1 MSEHILVSQQDS
13 ILKIQF
19 NRPEKKNAI
28 TAAMYSTM
36 ADAIAQAEAD
46 ADIRAIYI
54 TGSEDSFT
62 SGNDL
67 NDFLQNPPREAESP
81 VFRFLRGISTA
92 EKPIVAAVN
101 GLAIGIGTTLLLHC
115 DLAYAA
121 DTAKFQMP
129 FVNLALVPEAASSYL
144 IPAMMG
150 QRKAAELLL
159 LGDAFSAA
167 KAAELGVINEATSA
181 DALEGLAWSKAQAL
195 AQKAPEALR
204 LSKMLLKKGNAQVIA
219 KTMAEEGQLF
229 GERLQSPEAMEV
241 MQAFMER
248 REPDFSKFS

>member
-1 MSEHILVSQQDS
+1 MSEHILVSQQDT
-13 ILKIQF
+13 IQRIQL

-28 TAAMYSTM
+28 TTVMYSAM
-36 ADAIAQAEAD
+36 ADAIEQAGSD
-46 ADIRAIYI
+46 ASIRAIYI

-67 NDFLQNPPREAESP
+67 NDFLQNPPQGAESP
-81 VFRFLRGISTA
+81 VFRFLRAISTA

-121 DTAKFQMP
+121 EDAKFQLP

-144 IPAMMG
+144 IPQIMG

-167 KAAELGVINEATSA
+167 KAAEVGIINEATSA
-181 DALEGLAWSKAQAL
+181 DNLENLAWSKAQAL

-204 LSKMLLKKGNAQVIA
+204 LSKMLLKKGNAEVIA
-219 KTMAEEGQLF
+219 QTMAEEGKLF

>member
-1 MSEHILVSQQDS
+1 MSEHILVTQQDA
-13 ILKIQF
+13 ILRIQF

-54 TGSEDSFT
+54 TGSQDSFT

-67 NDFLQNPPREAESP
+67 NDFLQNPPRSDDSP

-121 DTAKFQMP
+121 DTAKFQLP

-144 IPAMMG
+144 VPQMMG
-150 QRKAAELLL
+150 HRKAAELLL

-181 DALEGLAWSKAQAL
+181 DALEELAWSKARAL

-204 LSKMLLKKGNAQVIA
+204 LSKMLLKKGNAEVVAQ
-219 KTMAEEGQLF
+219 TMAEEGKLF

-248 REPDFSKFS
+248 READFSKFS